1 MIIDVAVAAVLL
13 MAIIKGYQK
22 GLIIALFSV
31 LAFIAGIAA
40 ALKLSSSVAIW
51 LGQSTSLGARWL
63 PFVSFCIVFLAVVLL
78 VRLGA
83 SFIEKAFQLVL
94 LGWLNKTLGILLYL
108 FLYAVILSVFLFY
121 AQKLHVF
128 SDAII
133 NESVT
138 FNYIAPWAPG
148 VIDSLGLLLPLFKN
162 MFEELG
168 TFFSNINTNV
178 SVTYNHF

>member
-1 MIIDVAVAAVLL
+1 MIIDVAVAAILL
-13 MAIIKGYQK
+13 MAIIKGYQR
-22 GLIIALFSV
+22 GLIVALFSV

-40 ALKLSSSVAIW
+40 ALKLSSTVAVW
-51 LGQSTSLGARWL
+51 LGESTNLGARWL
-63 PFVSFCIVFLAVVLL
+63 PFVSFCIVFLGVVIL

-83 SFIEKAFQLVL
+83 SFIEKAVQLVL

-108 FLYAVILSVFLFY
+108 FLYTVILSAFLFY

-128 SDAII
+128 SDAVV

-148 VIDSLGLLLPLFKN
+148 VIDGLGSLLPLFKN
-162 MFEELG
+162 MFDELG
-168 TFFSNINTNV
+168 TFFSNMQ
-178 SVTYNHF
+178 SPA

>member
-1 MIIDVAVAAVLL
+1 MIIDVAVAVLLL
-13 MAIIKGYQK
+13 MAVIKGYQK

-31 LAFIAGIAA
+31 IAFVAGIAA
-40 ALKLSSSVAIW
+40 ALKLSSAAAVW
-51 LGQSTSLGARWL
+51 LGESTNIGARWL
-63 PFVSFCIVFLAVVLL
+63 PFVSFCLVFIAVVFL

-83 SFIEKAFQLVL
+83 SFIEKAVQFVL

-108 FLYAVILSVFLFY
+108 FLYVVIISVFLFY
-121 AQKLHVF
+121 AQKLNLLSASV
-128 SDAII
+128 I

-148 VIDSLGLLLPLFKN
+148 VINGIGLLLPLFKN

-168 TFFSNINTNV
+168 DFFSSMQTV
-178 SVTYNHF
+178 APLQY

>member
-1 MIIDVAVAAVLL
+1 MIIDVVVAAILL
-13 MAIIKGYQK
+13 MAIVKGYQR

-40 ALKLSSSVAIW
+40 ALKLSSTVAVW
-51 LGQSTSLGARWL
+51 LGQSTNLGARWL
-63 PFVSFCIVFLAVVLL
+63 PFVSFCVVFLGVVVL

-83 SFIEKAFQLVL
+83 SFIEKAVKLVL
-94 LGWLNKTLGILLYL
+94 LGWLNKMLGILLYL

-128 SDAII
+128 SDTTI

-138 FNYIAPWAPG
+138 FNHIAPWGPG
-148 VIDSLGLLLPLFKN
+148 IINGLGVLLPLFKN

-168 TFFSNINTNV
+168 TFFSNMQ
-178 SVTYNHF
+178 SSAQMPY